1 MLIDM
6 HTHFFNDHAAA
17 KILAHLAACS
27 GFVPCTNGT
36 VTDTW
41 RILEENGYTYGVG
54 MPIATYPHQQQKIND
69 FAARVNGSCGGH
81 IVCFGTVHP
90 AAEDMEAE
98 LHRIKALGLLAVKF
112 HRHYQEIYIDDP
124 RIERLIRVATSL
136 DLPLLFHAGDD
147 PGLPPP
153 IYAPP
158 ERIAKL
164 LDRLEDLPH
173 MRLIAAHLGGYRM
186 WDDVERYLIG
196 RNVYFD
202 TAFAFNLGEDE
213 QIRRIIENH
222 GWQRILL
229 GSDCPWQDPAESL
242 AGLKRLCL
250 PVEQF
255 QAIAGGNASIML
267 GLPASH

>member
-1 MLIDM
+1 MLIDI
-6 HTHFFNDHAAA
+6 HTHFFTDHAAA

-27 GFVPCTNGT
+27 GFTPCTNGT

-41 RILEENGYTYGVG
+41 RVLERSGYDYGIG

-69 FAARVNGSCGGH
+69 FAARVHGSCGGH
-81 IVCFGTVHP
+81 ILCFGSVHP

-98 LHRIKALGLLAVKF
+98 LHRIKALGLLGVKF
-112 HRHYQEIYIDDP
+112 HPHYQEVYIDDP
-124 RIERLIRVATSL
+124 RIERMVRIATSL

-158 ERIAKL
+158 ERIARL
-164 LDRLEDLPH
+164 LDRLEDLPQ

-186 WDDVERYLIG
+186 WDDVERDLVG
-196 RNVYFD
+196 RNLYFD
-202 TAFAFNLGEDE
+202 TAFAFGLAEDG

-229 GSDCPWQDPAESL
+229 GSDCPWQNPEESF
-242 AGLKRLCL
+242 AGLKRLDL
-250 PVEQF
+250 LEDQL
-255 QAIAGGNASIML
+255 QAIAGGNAAALL
-267 GLPASH
+267 GLSPSH